1 MNRPR
6 MTPSSWTTGRSTA
19 RRPAPANLLWAA
31 SSVLAIV
38 LATVAVGVRAA
49 TPARHGADE
58 PRSGAATQGTDL
70 ARLLAAARADDLAM
84 TRLEALCDDIGPRL
98 GGSVALD
105 RATTALAALLR
116 GDGQEHVRREQ
127 VMVPHWVRG
136 EEHLWMTAPQRREL
150 AVLGLG
156 GSVGTAGIEAPVA
169 VVHSF
174 DELSPAVAGRIVLY
188 DVPMAASATG
198 SGYGEAVQY
207 RAAGASRAAAFGAV
221 AALVRSVTTR
231 SLYTPHTG
239 VMHYDP
245 EQPRIPTAAVT
256 VEDAAWID
264 RLAARGIE
272 VRLRLQMGA
281 ENLPDAVS
289 HNVVGEILGSEH
301 PEEIVV
307 IGGHT
312 DSWDIAPGAQD
323 DGTGVIEAVEALRLI
338 RSLGLHP
345 RRTIR
350 AVLFTNEENG
360 LRGGT
365 AYAEEHASE
374 RHVAAVE
381 SDMGA
386 GAPVGW
392 SAAGAAA
399 DVGWL
404 VQCARPLGL
413 PVMAG
418 GGGSDV
424 SPLGR
429 QGVLLVGL
437 RPDGTHYFDIHHSRA
452 DTVDRIDPANLRE
465 GVAAM
470 AGLAWQLANEPRGG
484 DAAGEEPEAATVHG
498 RPGGD
503 Q

>member
-1 MNRPR
+1 MEPR
-6 MTPSSWTTGRSTA
+6 TTGRAPQNEGRGA
-19 RRPAPANLLWAA
+19 RGRRWLAA
-31 SSVLAIV
+31 SLSGLM
-38 LATVAVGVRAA
+38 LVAGAAALRAA
-49 TPARHGADE
+49 SPARTEAAE
-58 PRSGAATQGTDL
+58 PATEAAAQRAGLT
-70 ARLLAAARADDLAM
+70 RLLDAARHDDLAM
-84 TRLEALCDDIGPRL
+84 RRLERLCDEVGPRL
-98 GGSVALD
+98 GGSAALE
-105 RATTALAALLR
+105 RATTMLADLMR
-116 GDGQEHVRREQ
+116 RDGQEHVHREQ

-136 EEHLWMTAPQRREL
+136 EEHLWMTAPQHREL

-156 GSVGTAGIEAPVA
+156 GSVGTAGVEAPVA

-174 DELSPAVAGRIVLY
+174 DELSPAVAGKIVLY
-188 DVPMAASATG
+188 DVPMVASSRD
-198 SGYGEAVQY
+198 SGYGAAVQY
-207 RAAGASRAAAFGAV
+207 RVDGASRAAAFGAV

-231 SLYTPHTG
+231 SLYTPHAG

-245 EQPRIPTAAVT
+245 SQPRIPAAAVT

-264 RLAARGIE
+264 RLAASGVD
-272 VRLRLQMGA
+272 VRLRLEMGA
-281 ENLPDAVS
+281 ETLPDAVS
-289 HNVVGEILGSEH
+289 HNVIGEIVGSEH

-312 DSWDIAPGAQD
+312 DSWDVAPGAQD
-323 DGTGVIEAVEALRLI
+323 DGAGVVEAVEALRLI
-338 RSLGLHP
+338 RTLGLHP

-365 AYAEEHASE
+365 AYAEEHARE
-374 RHVAAVE
+374 VHVAAVE

-392 SAAGAAA
+392 SAGGAEA

-413 PVMAG
+413 PVTAG

-429 QGVLLVGL
+429 QGVLVVGL
-437 RPDGTHYFDIHHSRA
+437 RPDATHYFDVHHTRA

-465 GVAAM
+465 GVAAV

-484 DAAGEEPEAATVHG
+484 ATGGE
-498 RPGGD
+498 
-503 Q
+503 